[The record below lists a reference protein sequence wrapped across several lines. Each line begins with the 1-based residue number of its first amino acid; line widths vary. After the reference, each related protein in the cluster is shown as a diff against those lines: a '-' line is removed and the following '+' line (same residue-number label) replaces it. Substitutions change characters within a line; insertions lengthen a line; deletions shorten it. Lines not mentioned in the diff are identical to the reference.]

1 MTLENKFGLTSSA
14 DLAREE
20 EFVSKKKAVELFE
33 NSVLDSLPAGKFSTL
48 QAIHKYLLRI
58 FTILQVNLEPSILQK
73 VIFVLHL
80 YCTCRRHLKALTR
93 CRRRALTRL

>member
-20 EFVSKKKAVELFE
+20 EFVSKKRAVELFE

-48 QAIHKYLLRI
+48 QAIHKYLFEDIYDFAGELR
-58 FTILQVNLEPSILQK
+58 TVNIAK
-73 VIFVLHL
+73 VIFVLLL

>member
-33 NSVLDSLPAGKFSTL
+33 NSVLESSL
-48 QAIHKYLLRI
+48 
-58 FTILQVNLEPSILQK
+58 
-73 VIFVLHL
+73 L
-80 YCTCRRHLKALTR
+80 YTKALIPKIIP
-93 CRRRALTRL
+93 

>member
-20 EFVSKKKAVELFE
+20 EFVSKKRAVELFE

-48 QAIHKYLLRI
+48 QILFHKVVINLYD
-58 FTILQVNLEPSILQK
+58 IL
-73 VIFVLHL
+73 
-80 YCTCRRHLKALTR
+80 
-93 CRRRALTRL
+93 